1 MPPNSLKS
9 SDQQKKSPAQG
20 RGAFGIPK
28 SGEAKLLVELI
39 NTAAGVDQLLL
50 TGEKG
55 VALRADFDLDILF
68 GGAGGDHLSARAL
81 DGSLIILRMDTF
93 LHFSSP
99 LSLLFAT
106 QDILTHFFSECKT
119 FFFPFLIFPGKTVY
133 LHSGDNL
140 ILLSD

>member
-1 MPPNSLKS
+1 MRNSIKRLFGS
-9 SDQQKKSPAQG
+9 FG
-20 RGAFGIPK
+20 ILFLGAF
-28 SGEAKLLVELI
+28 EAGVVARELVVELFDTSSSV
-39 NTAAGVDQLLL
+39 NQFLL

-106 QDILTHFFSECKT
+106 QDMLPHFQTECKS
-119 FFFPFLIFPGKTVY
+119 FFRFFLTFPGIFTFRK
-133 LHSGDNL
+133 
-140 ILLSD
+140 ILFIF